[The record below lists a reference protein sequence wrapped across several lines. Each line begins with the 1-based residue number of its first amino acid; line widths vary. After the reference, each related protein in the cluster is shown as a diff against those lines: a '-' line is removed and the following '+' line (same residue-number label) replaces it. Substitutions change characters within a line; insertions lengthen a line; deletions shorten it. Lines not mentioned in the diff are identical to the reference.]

1 MGEERGK
8 NVICPL
14 CQEEGKRI
22 EMQERR
28 FAERPLAEFADR
40 FPGAFVK
47 LHNPATRKFD
57 LEIFAATNLQVNWKC
72 PECNFQASE

>member
-40 FPGAFVK
+40 FPGTFVK
-47 LHNPATRKFD
+47 MHNPTTRKYD
-57 LEIFAATNLQVNWKC
+57 EAIFVQPNLRVNWKC
-72 PECNFQASE
+72 PTCGYQ